1 MAVLLL
7 RLSAPLQAWGTENS
21 KFEIRKTGREPSKSG
36 IVGLLAA
43 ALGIRRNEPEKLREL
58 NALRIGV
65 RIDRAGKLL
74 RDFHMAHA
82 EKTSYL
88 TERYYL
94 SDAVF
99 LVGLEGERE
108 LLERIEFALSHPVF
122 PLFLGRRSC
131 PPTLPIV
138 LDDIKEDGLIKVL
151 RTYPTL
157 DDSSRMKYNMT
168 AHIYADYSEDDE
180 QNSDAD
186 EPRVIGREA
195 RRDLA
200 VSFDPRCRKHTY
212 RTVAAY
218 ESVDKT
224 KKDTD
229 AAEHDAFAELEDA
242 DVSFENQA

>member
-1 MAVLLL
+1 M
-7 RLSAPLQAWGTENS
+7 RCDSE
-21 KFEIRKTGREPSKSG
+21 
-36 IVGLLAA
+36 
-43 ALGIRRNEPEKLREL
+43 
-58 NALRIGV
+58 
-65 RIDRAGKLL
+65 
-74 RDFHMAHA
+74 
-82 EKTSYL
+82 
-88 TERYYL
+88 
-94 SDAVF
+94 AVF
-99 LVGLEGERE
+99 LVGWEGERE

-218 ESVDKT
+218 ESVNKAE
-224 KKDTD
+224 KDTD

>member
-74 RDFHMAHA
+74 RDYQTVQA
-82 EKTSYL
+82 KPPYVTS
-88 TERYYL
+88 RYYL

-108 LLERIEFALSHPVF
+108 LLKRIEFALSHPVF

-157 DDSSRMKYNMT
+157 DDSFKKKYNMT

-218 ESVDKT
+218 ESVNKAE
-224 KKDTD
+224 KDTD

>member
-1 MAVLLL
+1 M
-7 RLSAPLQAWGTENS
+7 
-21 KFEIRKTGREPSKSG
+21 
-36 IVGLLAA
+36 LAA

-74 RDFHMAHA
+74 RDYQTVQA
-82 EKTSYL
+82 KDPYVTS
-88 TERYYL
+88 RYYL

-157 DDSSRMKYNMT
+157 DDSFKRS
-168 AHIYADYSEDDE
+168 
-180 QNSDAD
+180 
-186 EPRVIGREA
+186 
-195 RRDLA
+195 
-200 VSFDPRCRKHTY
+200 
-212 RTVAAY
+212 TV
-218 ESVDKT
+218 
-224 KKDTD
+224 
-229 AAEHDAFAELEDA
+229 
-242 DVSFENQA
+242 